1 MVALVA
7 VLEGSRCALPV
18 DGVRLPRSAVPADY
32 CLLTPIAVG
41 SLAMRKR
48 SHDWARV
55 GAEHRLRELQ
65 AEMDAIVA
73 TFPFLGKLR
82 RKIGKVV
89 KANAPRPRK
98 T

>member
-1 MVALVA
+1 
-7 VLEGSRCALPV
+7 
-18 DGVRLPRSAVPADY
+18 
-32 CLLTPIAVG
+32 
-41 SLAMRKR
+41 MRKR
-48 SHDWARV
+48 MHDWARV
-55 GAEHRLRELQ
+55 GAEHRMRELQ

-98 T
+98 TYKLSAETRKAPSERMAKRWLDTAR